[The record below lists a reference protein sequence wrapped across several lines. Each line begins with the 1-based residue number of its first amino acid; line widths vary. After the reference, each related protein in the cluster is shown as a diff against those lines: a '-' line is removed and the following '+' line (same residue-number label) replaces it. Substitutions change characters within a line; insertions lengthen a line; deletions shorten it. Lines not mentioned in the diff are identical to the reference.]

1 MNCVPDSM
9 PTHFQTPLKIGS
21 KSREVADGRVTYL
34 RMEASEFKTPALDDE
49 ERGELIVSIGGV
61 WLR

>member
-1 MNCVPDSM
+1 M